1 MPNTYCYGPELTNVL
16 SLIASTNCNV
26 SRDWLVSASHEQ
38 YVVYFDQKKNSHPS
52 FYKHDYL

>member
-26 SRDWLVSASHEQ
+26 SRDWLVSASYEQ
-38 YVVYFDQKKNSHPS
+38 YVVYFDQNSHPS
-52 FYKHDYL
+52 FYKHDHL